1 MNVDFILGC
10 IVGAFMCF
18 LALLSA
24 RSVRGGITSERM
36 IHILNEVIQDM
47 NEENERLLKLL
58 DREDKETQE

>member
-10 IVGAFMCF
+10 IVGAFLCF

-24 RSVRGGITSERM
+24 RAVRGGITSERI
-36 IHILNEVIQDM
+36 IHILNQVIHDL

-58 DREDKETQE
+58 DREEKEEQK